1 MKFASTLTSIAA
13 AACLALGAA
22 SALSQSN
29 RSVDLNPKDTRSY
42 SQREQDRGFAEA
54 QKGYEHVQR
63 EKQAEA
69 MRDKTHDGFRYKTG
83 KDTSVGGSFDPPGIN
98 VRTTTK

>member
-1 MKFASTLTSIAA
+1 MKLVSTLTAIAA
-13 AACLALGAA
+13 VTFLALGAA
-22 SALSQSN
+22 SVPAQSS
-29 RSVDLNPKDTRSY
+29 RSVDLFPKDTRSH

-69 MRDKTHDGFRYKTG
+69 MRDKRHDGRVMTG
-83 KDTSVGGSFDPPGIN
+83 KDSSLGGGVMPPSIN
-98 VRTTTK
+98 WMTTTK